1 MEQYE
6 IMLIVSP
13 ELDKEEHEEVLSGL
27 TNAIEKQQGTIGT
40 ILDWRK
46 RRLAYEIN
54 KFQEGHYYLVYFSGP
69 GTIIPEIEHYF
80 RVTDTVIRYM
90 VVRTDE
96 QEFAAAAE
104 KAASEA
110 AVAEKAA
117 MAAETV
123 ETTDVEVVEA
133 AEEPEVEEPEVEE
146 PEAEKAEAEKAEA
159 EEAEAEEAEAEE
171 AEAEKPEAE
180 EAEVEEPAPDSE
192 GSIEEA
198 GEEDKQ
204 GE

>member
-6 IMLIVSP
+6 IMLVVSP

-110 AVAEKAA
+110 AIAEKAA

-123 ETTDVEVVEA
+123 ETTDVEVVAA
-133 AEEPEVEEPEVEE
+133 AEEPEAEE
-146 PEAEKAEAEKAEA
+146 PEAEE
-159 EEAEAEEAEAEE
+159 
-171 AEAEKPEAE
+171 PEAE
-180 EAEVEEPAPDSE
+180 EPEAEEPEAEEPAPDSE

-198 GEEDKQ
+198 GEEEKQ
-204 GE
+204 DE